1 MKFDCL
7 KVSGKLDFVHV
18 ISPMKGGYRTTISI
32 DGVKI
37 PNVQLTNK
45 FYEELD
51 AGENVTLYGLF
62 KNSKK
67 KEKNDGVVYG
77 LRKASGEKM
86 FATHFRFLVPMM
98 LTVYAAIAFCFVFVL
113 GWIAS
118 TVPVIWLYGKDDI
131 DGFMYHTTVFA
142 LVEACLAAGFYL
154 WRAWVLLS
162 VTNDPE
168 AWASMEPAT
177 LSTRFSKFHK

>member
-18 ISPMKGGYRTTISI
+18 VQPMSNGYKTTISI

-37 PNVQLTNK
+37 PNVQLTNT
-45 FYEELD
+45 FYEELE
-51 AGENVTLYGLF
+51 AGEDVTLYGIF
-62 KNSKK
+62 KNYKK
-67 KEKNDGVVYG
+67 KENNTGIIYG
-77 LRKASGEKM
+77 IAKMNGEKM

-98 LTVYAAIAFCFVFVL
+98 LTVYAAIAFCLVFVL
-113 GWIAS
+113 GWLAS
-118 TVPVIWLYGKDDI
+118 TVPVVWLYGKDDI
-131 DGFMYHTTVFA
+131 DGFIYHTTVFA

-154 WRAWVLLS
+154 RRAWVMLS

-168 AWASMEPAT
+168 SWNVMSSAM
-177 LSTRFSKFHK
+177 LSSRFSKFHK